1 MRRNLVITMSVLLLF
16 MFSCKQMDL
25 EVRIKS
31 GVVMYYG
38 DVKKVARQ
46 DFFVLKNSA
55 VAQWKNV
62 LELYPDVDAAVVTAE
77 DKATLNPNSEL
88 AVLARE
94 LEQQKNNYKEELKKT
109 KQLIEACFDISKKNV
124 NKGIEDNLNESLKQ
138 ELRVLSNKFEDM
150 KSGAGTALGKS
161 DIKEVV
167 DLYSNIFD
175 VKKTSYWQSQLVQ
188 LRAISSQLD
197 LILERAKEIEKK
209 IESLKL
215 NLVAKAKDNLQR
227 AKEAFQSKF
236 KENTITVAKTNL
248 DGEASL
254 RLKKGTYYIFGLAHI
269 GDNFILWDYQIKVD
283 EKNTYF
289 EITND
294 NALAISQYEEGM
306 VKVFR
311 ELFTE

>member
-1 MRRNLVITMSVLLLF
+1 
-16 MFSCKQMDL
+16 MDL